1 MSGFNMKVTPEIER
15 LTEACKDHTTM
26 DISLYGKYDVK
37 RGLRDIDHK
46 GVLAGLMQVSNV
58 QAVKVVDGKEVPCA
72 GSLYYRGYNIKDL
85 TAGFVKDKRFGFEET
100 TYLLLF
106 GALPDEKQLEEFKE
120 LLANQRSLPRNF
132 VRDVIMKAPGR
143 DIMNALSR
151 SVLTLYSYDN
161 NPDDISLPNV
171 LRQCLNLI
179 SIFPLLSVYGYQA
192 YNHYVRGKS
201 LYIHNP
207 KKELPTI
214 EESFDAF
221 IAKYRGITNARA
233 EQIRDTVNFYKQVA
247 QPLFYFL
254 IDSLDELD
262 DEVMAEMRRTI
273 PFLIKRVGK
282 HQRADIAEFLESGQH
297 KNEKYTRISR
307 ATVNKYIKWIKSYLE
322 YLKDKSYT
330 SEDFSES
337 LNTYPSESALMQ
349 REHLEKEEIN
359 TLINKAK
366 EYDEDIEILVKIHAY
381 SGMRLSE
388 VFKCKLEEKEI
399 EGVGNI
405 KYFDLSDTS
414 LQLKTM
420 PSHRKIPLH
429 NELLSILTKN
439 KFEEIQIKYSSNPD
453 FVSKKINQLINQHIS
468 KDKTKVLYSLRHSFA
483 TYLKEAMVV
492 ESLTAEL
499 MGHSR
504 GKTMSYGRYAGSYSL
519 EIMRDTINKLDYSIG
534 GS

>member
-1 MSGFNMKVTPEIER
+1 MRYLTINKHDYYTFRARVPLSLESFFNTKELIKSLGTKDYNTAKAKVVELVDELQKLIQLKKLNMVDDASIAKLVEKYIKER
-15 LTEACKDHTTM
+15 LDRDSEARLHQISFQKIKVKPKLKDPLKVDRILTEYKNDLS
-26 DISLYGKYDVK
+26 DFDVS
-37 RGLRDIDHK
+37 R
-46 GVLAGLMQVSNV
+46 
-58 QAVKVVDGKEVPCA
+58 VKTLSESFA
-72 GSLYYRGYNIKDL
+72 
-85 TAGFVKDKRFGFEET
+85 EE
-100 TYLLLF
+100 
-106 GALPDEKQLEEFKE
+106 LEEVFDITTTNHKKLALA
-120 LLANQRSLPRNF
+120 LLRANVKIF
-132 VRDVIMKAPGR
+132 ETI
-143 DIMNALSR
+143 LSR
-151 SVLTLYSYDN
+151 NKGNWGY
-161 NPDDISLPNV
+161 DDISV
-171 LRQCLNLI
+171 
-179 SIFPLLSVYGYQA
+179 A
-192 YNHYVRGKS
+192 
-201 LYIHNP
+201 HNP